1 MCPSQEDLGVNA
13 SLPLLVPHDWKHAF
27 VYGQIPLQLR
37 GFLLCVCT
45 FSFSFIKRL
54 VTGFIAHLNS
64 PRWSHLETLK
74 LITSSLSFQIRSR
87 SQALKTRKLTYI
99 GVGGWCATI
108 QATTTA
114 FTRGK
119 EVPSLFLIIK
129 LIHIHYHHREHFK
142 STKEKKIHL

>member
-1 MCPSQEDLGVNA
+1 MLPCLFWFLVIGSMPSFMAKFHFSFVAFFSA
-13 SLPLLVPHDWKHAF
+13 SVPSPLL
-27 VYGQIPLQLR
+27 
-37 GFLLCVCT
+37 
-45 FSFSFIKRL
+45 SFIKRL
-54 VTGFIAHLNS
+54 VTGFIAHVNS

-74 LITSSLSFQIRSR
+74 LITSALSFQIRSH

-99 GVGGWCATI
+99 GAGWGEGRCATI

-119 EVPSLFLIIK
+119 EIPSLFLIIK
-129 LIHIHYHHREHFK
+129 LINIHYHRREHFK